1 MEPMQRLSASLVV
14 GSLVL
19 GGAFGVACSNAI
31 EAQNSPT
38 GSRNDP
44 NDPNDPSDPDDPD
57 AASPDLVDATAPTEP
72 EPLVEGGRPARCNDA
87 GECTCINIASIG
99 RTATYG
105 LGEDNTDAFV
115 NWLNDN
121 SSAVVDLHITK
132 PMLTMDFL
140 LNYDVIILQ
149 ALEVDEY
156 GALWTFTADEAAAL
170 AQWVEAGGGL
180 ITLMGYGADA
190 HEVEPTNHLLQFA
203 NISYNRDDPFT
214 TCPDNMCYCWG
225 NSISV
230 QGLDPSHP
238 VSANITR
245 LPLFHGRSITAPNG
259 TVIGTAE
266 GVVYAVG
273 QQVGNGRIFAFADEW
288 VTYTS
293 QWLGT
298 GQMQEI
304 NTYDPCY
311 DATNNWMMTADKVF
325 QVAQFWYNAI
335 RWVAPLMECEFRI
348 EDPNIVY

>member
-1 MEPMQRLSASLVV
+1 MEPMQRLSTGLVIASLA
-14 GSLVL
+14 L
-19 GGAFGVACSNAI
+19 GGVAAFACSNSM
-31 EAQNSPT
+31 EAQSSPT
-38 GSRNDP
+38 SNNG
-44 NDPNDPSDPDDPD
+44 DPNDPSDPNDPD
-57 AASPDLVDATAPTEP
+57 ASSPDLVDAAAPTEP
-72 EPLVEGGRPARCNDA
+72 EPLVEGGRPPRCNDA

-115 NWLNDN
+115 TWLNDN
-121 SSAVVDLHITK
+121 SSAAVDLHIIK
-132 PMLTMDFL
+132 PTLSMDFL

-149 ALEVDEY
+149 ALEDDEY

-190 HEVEPTNHLLQFA
+190 HEVEPTNFLLQFA
-203 NISYNRDDPFT
+203 NIAYNRDDPFT
-214 TCPDNMCYCWG
+214 TCPDNLCYCWG

-230 QGLDPSHP
+230 VGLDPSHP
-238 VSANITR
+238 VSANISL
-245 LPLFHGRSITAPNG
+245 LPLFHGRSIDAPDG
-259 TVIGTAE
+259 TVIGQSD
-266 GVVYAVG
+266 GIVYAVG

-298 GQMQEI
+298 GQTQEI

-311 DATNNWMMTADKVF
+311 DETNGWMMTADKVF

-335 RWVAPLMECEFRI
+335 LWAAPLMECEFRI